1 MSKKRPFE
9 DDEALYFEDYQREL
23 LRGPLCP
30 RSAVST
36 VAQQSRAYSALLE
49 QESLYRG
56 KRMMVA
62 LSASIDDLSNGLE
75 LGRRVQW
82 HEYLKVK
89 VAAAWLAQRFC
100 PSTPVLD
107 EDACSVPLIGDDDD
121 VSAVFLADPYSLHD
135 EHDLMRL
142 FDDDRAYAF
151 VLDTDSVANFIQ
163 HRAGAYGRLDE
174 QFHCRAWDADEEWW
188 AADEDQRGTIDEYL
202 VNREHGNALAQP
214 PSRQPTLTET
224 LRRAP
229 K

>member
-9 DDEALYFEDYQREL
+9 DDDALYFEDYNREL
-23 LRGPLCP
+23 LRGPLCS
-30 RSAVST
+30 RSAVSA
-36 VAQQSRAYSALLE
+36 VARQSRAYSALLE

-82 HEYLKVK
+82 NDYLQVK

-107 EDACSVPLIGDDDD
+107 EDARSEPLIGDDDD
-121 VSAVFLADPYSLHD
+121 VSAVFLAEPYSLPD

-142 FDDDRAYAF
+142 YDDDRAYAF
-151 VLDTDSVANFIQ
+151 VLDGGYVTAFIR

-188 AADEDQRGTIDEYL
+188 AADEDHRGPIDEYL
-202 VNREHGNALAQP
+202 VNREHGNALAQA
-214 PSRQPTLTET
+214 PSRQPTLVET